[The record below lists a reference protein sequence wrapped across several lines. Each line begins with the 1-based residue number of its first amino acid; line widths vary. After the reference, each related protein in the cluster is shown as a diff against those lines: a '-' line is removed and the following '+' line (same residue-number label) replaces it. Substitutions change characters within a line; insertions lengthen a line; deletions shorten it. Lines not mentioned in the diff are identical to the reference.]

1 MINRDLYKQVL
12 KLQNKV
18 RCVQFAS
25 IVAILRLPLA
35 KSMLLAL
42 VEELWAGGI
51 NVFELFDKH
60 SNINIHSPHWVSE
73 ICAPF
78 ANTYSREWF
87 YINLYRK
94 KSPVR
99 FYSRLWK
106 CNCKICKI
114 ARLLLKSLFMRQ
126 TREVE
131 WAQVGLLLRLG
142 ISHPFVQL
150 LKLIASI
157 ASESELILKIKC
169 IRPSVYAIKV
179 NSALNA
185 LRALDESKN
194 ELTAASMEAAEQ
206 LAKIYT
212 KQTSLTPAIINAVKE
227 GLSKAVNR
235 FDFNS
240 TAKFSSYFK
249 WWVKKEVINLFKP
262 QKPRKKRVK
271 QQYFNLAELGLTGLI
286 KLAKGSNE
294 PPDVP
299 QDSKTK
305 ANNTF
310 NVLAALSLLKPR
322 EEWIIRQ
329 RCSRPQKSLREIGSH
344 FYLSRERVRQ
354 LLVKIIKSLERY
366 NLMLIESG
374 REVYGPPEGFI

>member
-1 MINRDLYKQVL
+1 
-12 KLQNKV
+12 
-18 RCVQFAS
+18 
-25 IVAILRLPLA
+25 
-35 KSMLLAL
+35 MLL
-42 VEELWAGGI
+42 
-51 NVFELFDKH
+51 K
-60 SNINIHSPHWVSE
+60 
-73 ICAPF
+73 
-78 ANTYSREWF
+78 T
-87 YINLYRK
+87 
-94 KSPVR
+94 
-99 FYSRLWK
+99 
-106 CNCKICKI
+106 
-114 ARLLLKSLFMRQ
+114 LFMRQ

-150 LKLIASI
+150 LKLITSI
-157 ASESELILKIKC
+157 ASESELILKMKC

-179 NSALNA
+179 NSAINA

-194 ELTAASMEAAEQ
+194 ELVAASMETAEQ
-206 LAKIYT
+206 IAKVYT
-212 KQTSLTPAIINAVKE
+212 KQTSLTPAIINATKE

-240 TAKFSSYFK
+240 TAKFASYFK
-249 WWVKKEVINLFKP
+249 WWIKKEVMNLFKP
-262 QKPRKKRVK
+262 QKLRKKKVK
-271 QQYFNLAELGLTGLI
+271 QQYFNLAELGLTGLL

-294 PPDVP
+294 PPDIP

-329 RCSRPQKSLREIGSH
+329 RCSRPQKSLREIGAH

-366 NLMLIESG
+366 NSMLIESG